1 MASGQRGG
9 VAVKVE
15 HRRQAWGR
23 RAVLGIPYVWL
34 VVFFLVPLLI
44 VAKISISEIRVG
56 VPPYEPL
63 FEFADGAFVG
73 VRATFNNFVL
83 LFEDSL
89 YVGAYFQSLTI
100 AGVSTLLCLLVGY
113 PMALAIARARPSRRP
128 PLLLL
133 VILPFWTSF
142 LIRVYAWMGI
152 LKDEGLLNG
161 LLMWLGVISEPLVI
175 LNTTTAVYIGI
186 VYSYLPF
193 MVLPLY
199 ATLEKLDP
207 SLLEAAADLGARPI
221 RAFLSV
227 TLPLSLPGIVAGSLL
242 VFVPAVGEYVI
253 PDLLGGGDTQMLG
266 KALWDMFALN
276 RDWPSAAA
284 LAVAMLA
291 ALAVPIA
298 VFQKWQSKLDGAE
311 DRE

>member
-1 MASGQRGG
+1 MGGGRG
-9 VAVKVE
+9 
-15 HRRQAWGR
+15 RWGR
-23 RAVLGIPYVWL
+23 RAVLGVPFAWL
-34 VVFFLVPLLI
+34 LVFFLVPLLI
-44 VAKISISEIRVG
+44 VAKISISEMRIG

-63 FEFADGAFVG
+63 LEFADGAFVG
-73 VRATFNNFVL
+73 IRATVNNFVL
-83 LFEDSL
+83 LFEDDL

-100 AGVSTLLCLLVGY
+100 AGLSTLMCLLIGY
-113 PMALAIARARPSRRP
+113 PMALAIARAEPTRRG

-161 LLMWLGVISEPLVI
+161 FLLWLGVIDQPLVI
-175 LNTTTAVYIGI
+175 LNTDIAVYIGI

-298 VFQKWQSKLDGAE
+298 LFQRWQSKLDAGE
-311 DRE
+311 DRA

>member
-1 MASGQRGG
+1 M
-9 VAVKVE
+9 KVE

-23 RAVLGIPYVWL
+23 RAVLGVPYVWL
-34 VVFFLVPLLI
+34 LVFFLVPLLI

-100 AGVSTLLCLLVGY
+100 AGVSTQLCLLVGY

>member
-1 MASGQRGG
+1 MDARGI
-9 VAVKVE
+9 
-15 HRRQAWGR
+15 WGR
-23 RAVLGIPYVWL
+23 RLVLGIPFAWL

-44 VAKISISEIRVG
+44 VAKISISEIRTG

-63 FEFADGAFVG
+63 FEFVDGAFAG
-73 VRATFNNFVL
+73 LRATFSNFTL
-83 LFEDSL
+83 LFEDDL
-89 YVGAYFQSLTI
+89 YVAAYFQSLTI
-100 AGVSTLLCLLVGY
+100 AGISTLLCLLIGY
-113 PMALAIARARPSRRP
+113 PMALGIARAPESRRG

-161 LLMWLGVISEPLVI
+161 FLQWLGLIDQPLII

-207 SLLEAAADLGARPI
+207 SLLEAAADLGARPF

-253 PDLLGGGDTQMLG
+253 PQMLGGGDTQMLG

-298 VFQKWQSKLDGAE
+298 LFQRWQAKLDNPEGRA
-311 DRE
+311 

>member
-1 MASGQRGG
+1 MKKPVERGT
-9 VAVKVE
+9 
-15 HRRQAWGR
+15 WGR
-23 RAVLGIPYVWL
+23 RAVLGVPFVWL
-34 VVFFLVPLLI
+34 LVFFLIPLLI

-63 FEFADGAFVG
+63 LEFADGAFVG
-73 VRATFNNFVL
+73 IRATFNNFVL
-83 LFEDSL
+83 LFEDDL
-89 YVGAYFQSLTI
+89 YVSAYFQSLTI
-100 AGVSTLLCLLVGY
+100 AGLSTLMCLLIGY
-113 PMALAIARARPSRRP
+113 PMALAIARAPESRRG

-133 VILPFWTSF
+133 VILPFWTTF

-161 LLMWLGVISEPLVI
+161 FLMWTGIISEPLVI
-175 LNTTTAVYIGI
+175 LNTSVAVYIGI

-199 ATLEKLDP
+199 ATLEKQDP
-207 SLLEAAADLGARPI
+207 SLLEAAADLGARPF

-298 VFQKWQSKLDGAE
+298 LFQRWQSALEPKEG
-311 DRE
+311 R